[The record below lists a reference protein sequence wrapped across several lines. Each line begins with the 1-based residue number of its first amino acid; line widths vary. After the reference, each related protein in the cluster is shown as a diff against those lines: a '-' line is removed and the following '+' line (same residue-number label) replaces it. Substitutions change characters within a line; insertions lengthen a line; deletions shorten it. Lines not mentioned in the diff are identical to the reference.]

1 MILSNSRS
9 KLQSRIIEWVLGVLR
24 VLFQGFIP
32 ASLDY
37 AKDMT
42 VRVRTLQ
49 AELQM
54 LLLLF
59 VRVLTSLSTIFQSY
73 HVTVS
78 VCDRELNEHIEVK

>member
-9 KLQSRIIEWVLGVLR
+9 KLQSRIIEWVLRVLR

-59 VRVLTSLSTIFQSY
+59 VRVLTSVQQFFS
-73 HVTVS
+73 
-78 VCDRELNEHIEVK
+78 HITSRCLVASGSSMNI

>member
-9 KLQSRIIEWVLGVLR
+9 KLQSRIIEWVLRVLR
-24 VLFQGFIP
+24 VLFQGVIP

-59 VRVLTSLSTIFQSY
+59 VRVLTSCQHFFS
-73 HVTVS
+73 
-78 VCDRELNEHIEVK
+78 HITSRCLVATGSSMNIYEG

>member
-9 KLQSRIIEWVLGVLR
+9 KLQSRIMEWVLRVLR

-42 VRVRTLQ
+42 VRVRTFQ

-59 VRVLTSLSTIFQSY
+59 VRVLTSFQHFFS
-73 HVTVS
+73 
-78 VCDRELNEHIEVK
+78 HITSRCLVATGSSMNI

>member
-1 MILSNSRS
+1 MILSHSRS
-9 KLQSRIIEWVLGVLR
+9 KLQSRIIGWVLRVFR

-59 VRVLTSLSTIFQSY
+59 VRVLTSFQ
-73 HVTVS
+73 HFFS
-78 VCDRELNEHIEVK
+78 VISRHGVWLRQGAQ

>member
-1 MILSNSRS
+1 MILSHSRS
-9 KLQSRIIEWVLGVLR
+9 KLQSRIIEWVLRVFR

-59 VRVLTSLSTIFQSY
+59 VRVLTSFQHFFQSY

-78 VCDRELNEHIEVK
+78 GCVRELNEHIEVK

>member
-9 KLQSRIIEWVLGVLR
+9 KLQSRIIEWVLRVLR

-59 VRVLTSLSTIFQSY
+59 VRVLTSVQQFFS
-73 HVTVS
+73 
-78 VCDRELNEHIEVK
+78 HITSRCLVATGSSMNI

>member
-9 KLQSRIIEWVLGVLR
+9 KLQSRLIEWVLRVLR

-42 VRVRTLQ
+42 VRGRTLQ

-59 VRVLTSLSTIFQSY
+59 VRVLTSFQQFFS
-73 HVTVS
+73 
-78 VCDRELNEHIEVK
+78 HITSRCLVATGSSMNI

>member
-9 KLQSRIIEWVLGVLR
+9 KLQSRIIEWVLRVLC
-24 VLFQGFIP
+24 VLFQGFIA

-42 VRVRTLQ
+42 VRMRTLQ

-54 LLLLF
+54 LLLL
-59 VRVLTSLSTIFQSY
+59 
-73 HVTVS
+73 
-78 VCDRELNEHIEVK
+78 